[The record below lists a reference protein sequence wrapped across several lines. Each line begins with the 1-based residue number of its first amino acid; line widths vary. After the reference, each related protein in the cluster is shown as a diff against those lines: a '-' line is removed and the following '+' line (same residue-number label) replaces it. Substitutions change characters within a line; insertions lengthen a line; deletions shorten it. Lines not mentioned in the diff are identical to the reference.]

1 MDNTTPGSCPHTA
14 SFDPNHWVNVALAGH
29 SPRVIDQDACV
40 YLVSRY
46 GELWR
51 VYDTSLPRNT
61 TLRVTPTSNSEL
73 PHRVF
78 VALARTPELRVHTF
92 TPAGGRTVDPGSLQD
107 QLDQS
112 SAA

>member
-1 MDNTTPGSCPHTA
+1 M
-14 SFDPNHWVNVALAGH
+14 
-29 SPRVIDQDACV
+29 

-51 VYDTSLPRNT
+51 VYDTSLPRNN
-61 TLRVTPTSNSEL
+61 TLRVTPTSTSAL

-92 TPAGGRTVDPGSLQD
+92 TPADGHAVDPSSLQE

>member
-1 MDNTTPGSCPHTA
+1 M
-14 SFDPNHWVNVALAGH
+14 
-29 SPRVIDQDACV
+29 

-61 TLRVTPTSNSEL
+61 TLRVTPTSNSAL

-92 TPAGGRTVDPGSLQD
+92 TPAGEHPVDPGSLQE
-107 QLDQS
+107 QLDGS
-112 SAA
+112 NAA